1 MTNAFTK
8 VTEYQGITEY
18 KLNANDLKV
27 LLVPQSS
34 APVVAFMVVYRV
46 GSRNEAVGYTGATH
60 LLEHMLFKGT
70 PTYNKQNGTQ
80 IAAVLQKQ
88 GAAFNADTWYDRT
101 RYYEML
107 PSDQLELAI
116 HLEADRMRNS
126 FIADEDRQ
134 SEMTVVRNELERGE
148 NEPSRVLDHR
158 IWATA
163 FREHPY
169 HHPTIG
175 WRSDV
180 EGIPTARLKE
190 FYDVYYHP
198 NNAVALLVGDF
209 DEARALELIAR
220 DFGVFPASTQPI
232 PPMYTVEPPQE
243 GEQRIVLRRPGQLG
257 IVEVAW
263 RIPEARHP
271 DSVVLT
277 LLDHILSAGVTARLY
292 QALVETQLAL
302 DESAHASR
310 FVDPGLFSIE
320 ATLNPGVE
328 HAQVEQAI
336 YAEIEKLKTS
346 EVTAAELRK
355 AQNIITTQIIYQRDS
370 PMSIARSLSETEV
383 VAGWKFYVDLPAL
396 IEQVTAADIQRVV
409 KEYFTE
415 DHRTV
420 GWFIPK
426 LDEEALAELP
436 DQQTDEWAD
445 AADADFEA
453 EFEEELAA

>member
-8 VTEYQGITEY
+8 ITELDGITEY
-18 KLNANDLKV
+18 RLDANGLKV
-27 LLVPQSS
+27 LLLPQTA

-46 GSRNEAVGYTGATH
+46 GSRNEAVGHTGATH

-70 PTYNKQNGTQ
+70 PSYNKQNGTQ

-88 GAAFNADTWYDRT
+88 GAVFNADTWYDRT

-148 NEPSRVLDHR
+148 NEPARVLDQR
-158 IWATA
+158 LWAIA

-180 EGIPTARLKE
+180 EGIPTTRLKE
-190 FYDVYYHP
+190 FYDIYYHP
-198 NNAVALLVGDF
+198 NNAAAILVGDF
-209 DEARALELIAR
+209 DEAHALHLIAKH
-220 DFGVFPASTQPI
+220 FGPIPPSPQPI

-243 GEQRIVLRRPGQLG
+243 GEQRLILRRPGQLG
-257 IVEVAW
+257 IVEIAW
-263 RIPEARHP
+263 RIPAAKHP
-271 DSVVLT
+271 DAVVLAV
-277 LLDHILSAGVTARLY
+277 LDHILSAGVTARLY

-302 DESAHASR
+302 DESAHSTH
-310 FVDPGLFSIE
+310 FIDPGLFTIE
-320 ATLNPGVE
+320 ATLNPGIE
-328 HAQVEQAI
+328 HAEVERVI
-336 YAEIEKLKTS
+336 YEEVEKLKT
-346 EVTAAELRK
+346 TAVSDAELNK
-355 AQNIITTQIIYQRDS
+355 AKNIINTQMVYQRDS
-370 PMSIARSLSETEV
+370 AMSIVRGLSEAEV
-383 VAGWKFYVDLPAL
+383 VTGWQDYVEFPK
-396 IEQVTAADIQRVV
+396 QVEAVTPADIQRVV
-409 KEYFTE
+409 NEYFSE
-415 DHRTV
+415 DTRTV

-426 LDEEALAELP
+426 LDEEELAELP
-436 DQQTDEWAD
+436 AEA
-445 AADADFEA
+445 EA
-453 EFEEELAA
+453 EFEEEEEEELLAAAA

>member
-8 VTEYQGITEY
+8 ITELDGITEY
-18 KLNANDLKV
+18 RLDANGLKV
-27 LLVPQSS
+27 LLLPQTS

-46 GSRNEAVGYTGATH
+46 GSRNEAVGHTGATH

-70 PTYNKQNGTQ
+70 PSYNKRNGTQ

-88 GAAFNADTWYDRT
+88 GAVYNADTWYDRT

-107 PSDQLELAI
+107 PSDQLELAL

-148 NEPSRVLDHR
+148 NEPSRVLDQR
-158 IWATA
+158 LWAVA

-180 EGIPTARLKE
+180 EGIPTERLKE

-198 NNAVALLVGDF
+198 NNAAAILVGDF
-209 DEARALELIAR
+209 DEAHALNLLAKH
-220 DFGVFPASTQPI
+220 FGPIPPSPNPI

-263 RIPEARHP
+263 RIPEAKHP
-271 DSVVLT
+271 DAVVLAV
-277 LLDHILSAGVTARLY
+277 LDHILSAGVTARLY

-302 DESAHASR
+302 DESAHSTH
-310 FVDPGLFSIE
+310 FIDPGLFTIE

-328 HAQVEQAI
+328 HAEVERVI
-336 YAEIEKLKTS
+336 YEEVEKLKT
-346 EVTAAELRK
+346 TAVSDAELSK
-355 AQNIITTQIIYQRDS
+355 AKNIINTQMVYQRDS
-370 PMSIARSLSETEV
+370 AMSIVRGLSEAEV
-383 VAGWKFYVDLPAL
+383 VTGWQDYVEFPRKVEA
-396 IEQVTAADIQRVV
+396 VTPADIQRVV
-409 KEYFTE
+409 QTYFIE
-415 DHRTV
+415 DSRTV

-426 LDEEALAELP
+426 LDEDELAELP
-436 DQQTDEWAD
+436 EEAAAELD
-445 AADADFEA
+445 AA
-453 EFEEELAA
+453 EEELLAA

>member
-8 VTEYQGITEY
+8 ITELDGITEY
-18 KLNANDLKV
+18 RLDANGLKV
-27 LLVPQSS
+27 LLLPQTS
-34 APVVAFMVVYRV
+34 APVAAFMVVYRV
-46 GSRNEAVGYTGATH
+46 GSRNEAVGHTGATH

-70 PTYNKQNGTQ
+70 PSYNKQNGTQ

-88 GAAFNADTWYDRT
+88 GAVFNADTWYDRT

-148 NEPSRVLDHR
+148 NEPGRVLDQR

-198 NNAVALLVGDF
+198 NNAAAMLVGDF
-209 DEARALELIAR
+209 DEAHALHLIAKH
-220 DFGVFPASTQPI
+220 FGSIPASPHPI

-257 IVEVAW
+257 IVEIAW
-263 RIPEARHP
+263 RIPEAKHP
-271 DSVVLT
+271 DAVVLAV
-277 LLDHILSAGVTARLY
+277 LDHILSAGVTARLY

-302 DESAHASR
+302 DESAHSTH
-310 FVDPGLFSIE
+310 FIDPGLFTIE

-328 HAQVEQAI
+328 HAEVERVI
-336 YAEIEKLKTS
+336 YEELEKLKTAEVS
-346 EVTAAELRK
+346 EAELNK
-355 AQNIITTQIIYQRDS
+355 AKNIINTQMVYQRDS
-370 PMSIARSLSETEV
+370 AMSIVRGLSEAEV
-383 VAGWKFYVDLPAL
+383 VTGWQEYVEFPRHVEA
-396 IEQVTAADIQRVV
+396 VTAADIQRVV
-409 KEYFTE
+409 NTYFIE
-415 DHRTV
+415 DARTV

-426 LDEEALAELP
+426 LDEEDLVELP
-436 DQQTDEWAD
+436 ETG
-445 AADADFEA
+445 EA
-453 EFEEELAA
+453 EEEELLAAA